1 MVSYGTSIPR
11 EGDEGMGLCIK
22 CERQGNCKCARSS
35 VIDCVS
41 YVGPD
46 FFKKKYK
53 RIDMQLY
60 LDGLDDVEI
69 AKIVG
74 CSSATVFRW
83 RKENKLLPN
92 LRKSVLEYDKC
103 LKLYELNMSDKKI
116 AKALGVS
123 DSTVYLWRKHNK
135 LPHKKV
141 NDGYKR
147 ALPPEEWSRAE
158 LFMSI
163 LTKARKVALTQNIKP
178 QINITLLHGALK
190 IRSQILES

>member
-1 MVSYGTSIPR
+1 
-11 EGDEGMGLCIK
+11 MGICIK
-22 CERQGNCKCARSS
+22 CERQGNCKCERSS
-35 VIDCVS
+35 VINCVS
-41 YVGPD
+41 YIGPD

-83 RKENKLLPN
+83 RNENKLLPN
-92 LRKSVLEYDKC
+92 LRKSVLDHDKC

-123 DSTVYLWRKHNK
+123 DSTVYSWRKHNK
-135 LPHKKV
+135 LPQNIV

-147 ALPPEEWSRAE
+147 ALPPDMWPRAE
-158 LFMSI
+158 LFLRII
-163 LTKARKVALTQNIKP
+163 LKARKDALAQNISPK
-178 QINITLLHGALK
+178 IDLSALHGAFRAPSK
-190 IRSQILES
+190 IVEL